1 MRWEWPEQ
9 FRGWRDLFVMT
20 LILSAI
26 FFVMMW
32 LGYGNSDID
41 RFWGDPIP
49 LSAALAKAP
58 KLVLTVF
65 GVLLVFAG
73 LFGLRSSKR
82 PNETK
87 DK

>member
-1 MRWEWPEQ
+1 LRWEWPEQ

-49 LSAALAKAP
+49 LSAALIRVP

-65 GVLLVFAG
+65 VVLLVAAG
-73 LFGLRSSKR
+73 LLGLRSGKPPSS
-82 PNETK
+82 
-87 DK
+87 